1 MTASAIDT
9 PRLVLT
15 PISPDD
21 AHEAYP
27 AFADRALY
35 RWMVGDP
42 PADEAALREDFAR
55 LAAGCPRP
63 GELWLNWLAR
73 RRDDGALVGWHQAT
87 VAGAHADIA
96 WVTFAAHRRRGYA
109 REGAHA
115 VIAWLSGLG
124 VREIAAQS
132 DVRNDASCA
141 TASSLGF
148 APDAATIPESLRG
161 EATVDRVWRLRLGA
175 RGEPKASG

>member
-1 MTASAIDT
+1 MTASALDT
-9 PRLVLT
+9 PRLVLA
-15 PISPDD
+15 PISPAD

-27 AFADRALY
+27 AFADRGLY
-35 RWMVGDP
+35 RWMVGAP
-42 PADEAALREDFAR
+42 PADEAGLSEEFAR

-87 VAGAHADIA
+87 VTGALAEIA

-109 REGAHA
+109 REGAAA

-132 DVRNDASCA
+132 DVRNAASGA
-141 TASSLGF
+141 TAASLGF
-148 APDAATIPESLRG
+148 TPDAGTIAEMLHG
-161 EATVDRVWRLRLGA
+161 EPTVDRIWRLRSD
-175 RGEPKASG
+175 ASG